1 MSGYDNWRELA
12 YDQQLD
18 IDCMKTEIK
27 RYERQLDDALKQYN
41 EEHRLRLIAD
51 MNLKFAD
58 EKLRKANL
66 STQPFEVD
74 DDGNCECGACSASLE
89 PDWWACPGC
98 GKRIDWDNQ
107 VEFESGNWYAE
118 EGESFLQQAV
128 YEPLRERML

>member
-1 MSGYDNWRELA
+1 MSNSDNWRELA
-12 YDQQLD
+12 YDQQLESD
-18 IDCMKTEIK
+18 SMKTEIK

-74 DDGNCECGACSASLE
+74 DDGHCECGVGSASLHR
-89 PDWWACPGC
+89 PSRCFWAMASSSF
-98 GKRIDWDNQ
+98 Q
-107 VEFESGNWYAE
+107 VLHTA
-118 EGESFLQQAV
+118 LVQ
-128 YEPLRERML
+128 